1 LCPAGLKCYALAS
14 AKESIDG
21 AFLSCTMEVHV
32 LRLGHRPSRDK
43 RLTTHLILA
52 ARAFGASGATYTG
65 RRDPTLEETISDVVS
80 DWGGSFS
87 LGYSEGWR
95 RLISGW
101 EGKVVHLTMYGQPV
115 GEAISSIRDDPS
127 DKLVVVGG
135 AKVPGEVYGL
145 ADWNVSV
152 TSQPHSEVSALAV
165 FLHELFEGR
174 ELDRVFEGA
183 RMRIAPQE
191 RGKRVEGK
199 PGGSKI

>member
-1 LCPAGLKCYALAS
+1 VHSAAS
-14 AKESIDG
+14 KESIDG
-21 AFLSCTMEVHV
+21 ALLSFTMAVHV

-87 LGYSEGWR
+87 LEYEGSWR
-95 RLISGW
+95 RAISDW
-101 EGKVVHLTMYGQPV
+101 EGRVIHLTMYGLPLKDV
-115 GEAISSIRDDPS
+115 IPSVRDDPS
-127 DKLVVVGG
+127 ERLVVVGG
-135 AKVPGEVYGL
+135 AKVPGEIYGL

-165 FLHELFEGR
+165 FLHELFQGK
-174 ELDRVFEGA
+174 ELDRIFEGA
-183 RMRIAPQE
+183 RMRISPAE
-191 RGKRVEGK
+191 RGKRVEGP
-199 PGGSKI
+199 PGGV